1 MKKRILSILL
11 TLCMTLC
18 LTPISVFAEEVGTEG
33 SAAIQLGTDALSVL
47 SKNVNTATAP
57 TVYFGQNHENNPTAW
72 RVIGYDGSGVT
83 SSKGDITLLAAGAM
97 GVIPF
102 VDTILNNEY
111 APSNLKTAIDA
122 LAEKLTTEENAAVKK
137 RTLTSGSYDGEN
149 TDCVAGGQVDNAV
162 FVV

>member
-47 SKNVNTATAP
+47 SKNVNTASAP
-57 TVYFGQNHENNPTAW
+57 TVYFGQNHENNPAAW

-102 VDTILNNEY
+102 VDRCACGKADDRRKCCRKETDADKRKLRRREY
-111 APSNLKTAIDA
+111 RLC
-122 LAEKLTTEENAAVKK
+122 
-137 RTLTSGSYDGEN
+137 SGR
-149 TDCVAGGQVDNAV
+149 AGG
-162 FVV
+162 

>member
-11 TLCMTLC
+11 VFCIMMSLM
-18 LTPISVFAEEVGTEG
+18 PISVFAEEVGAEG
-33 SAAIQLGTDALSVL
+33 SASVQLGTTALN
-47 SKNVNTATAP
+47 KNVNTATAP
-57 TVYFGQNHENNPTAW
+57 TVYFGQNHDNNPAAW

-83 SSKGDITLLAAGAM
+83 SAQGDITLLAAGAM

-137 RTLTSGSYDGEN
+137 RALTSGSYNG
-149 TDCVAGGQVDNAV
+149 
-162 FVV
+162 